1 MSEDWLFDMLKKN
14 LSTVEPETPYEE
26 WMTDFLR
33 ENLAKSE
40 ARIKSQTVSDRPT
53 GGLLGDPEIQAA
65 LKALSGE
72 EKSISIRQDAE
83 DVLSEC
89 EEELREEIL
98 DQLDALVKRVRSK
111 GGVIKSDDGQDD
123 GLWTSILTSQL
134 RAKIEEKQRKAAV
147 SNSNFG
153 EQFG

>member
-1 MSEDWLFDMLKKN
+1 
-14 LSTVEPETPYEE
+14 
-26 WMTDFLR
+26 
-33 ENLAKSE
+33 
-40 ARIKSQTVSDRPT
+40 
-53 GGLLGDPEIQAA
+53 
-65 LKALSGE
+65 
-72 EKSISIRQDAE
+72 
-83 DVLSEC
+83 VLSEC